1 MGSGRV
7 IAVICTP
14 EATNQSRWRCKSPPR
29 TGISGWQHEFII
41 AVSDK
46 WDTAGKLTRAEAQ
59 LKISNSP
66 QRVSRIK
73 PLLRHA
79 AGLSFGI
86 VLELR
91 RQLLRR
97 LRPCAPVVRL
107 RPAVGLIK
115 LGLAEIVPISDP
127 QRFIDPAGI
136 DPSSDRDV
144 GNIAVSFS
152 NLPPREIFLRHKR
165 ASCSDTNET
174 LTDSLQRWR
183 AVGQTSFY

>member
-1 MGSGRV
+1 M
-7 IAVICTP
+7 
-14 EATNQSRWRCKSPPR
+14 
-29 TGISGWQHEFII
+29 
-41 AVSDK
+41 
-46 WDTAGKLTRAEAQ
+46 TRAEAQ
-59 LKISNSP
+59 LKIYNSP

-97 LRPCAPVVRL
+97 LCPCAPVVRL

-115 LGLAEIVPISDP
+115 LSLAEIVPISDP

-152 NLPPREIFLRHKR
+152 NLPPREIFLRHKAR
-165 ASCSDTNET
+165 
-174 LTDSLQRWR
+174 LL
-183 AVGQTSFY
+183 F